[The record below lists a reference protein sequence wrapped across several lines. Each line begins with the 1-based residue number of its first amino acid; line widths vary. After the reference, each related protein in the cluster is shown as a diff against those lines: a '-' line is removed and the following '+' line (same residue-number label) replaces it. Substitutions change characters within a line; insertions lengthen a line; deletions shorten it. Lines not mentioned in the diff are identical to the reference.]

1 MELMELVLGDDKS
14 DQADRCRTACIAS
27 LPDPEIKARVWA
39 EITDPNSKDSNYV
52 RAAKMGGFYGSD
64 QFDIVSPYYDKFYEV
79 LPLMFKSGSYKSFSS
94 FFNYM
99 LPRGGEIKD
108 SHIVRLVCLKQDTP
122 DTDKVFTKTLQD
134 GIELLI
140 RSKEIR
146 ALNKQ
151 N

>member
-1 MELMELVLGDDKS
+1 
-14 DQADRCRTACIAS
+14 
-27 LPDPEIKARVWA
+27 
-39 EITDPNSKDSNYV
+39 
-52 RAAKMGGFYGSD
+52 
-64 QFDIVSPYYDKFYEV
+64 
-79 LPLMFKSGSYKSFSS
+79 
-94 FFNYM
+94 M
-99 LPRGGEIKD
+99 LPRMGEIKD
-108 SHIVRLVCLKQDTP
+108 EHIVRLVCLKQDTP